1 VRHRSDLYRDARDWL
16 DNEGYE
22 QVSLRCFRR
31 PRDERPVA
39 YACQRDG
46 MIGLGC
52 GARSYTQRIHYAT
65 RFAVTQSGVR
75 AILREWIGQ
84 SNHDFANATH
94 GLCLSEEE
102 QIRRYVILSL
112 LQMEGMSLREF
123 AQRFPGVD
131 VDSLTGLPE
140 LRERGWLRRTE
151 EREVLTAL
159 GLEHSDQVGPMLY
172 SATVRDRLREFTVG
186 PNR

>member
-1 VRHRSDLYRDARDWL
+1 
-16 DNEGYE
+16 
-22 QVSLRCFRR
+22 
-31 PRDERPVA
+31 
-39 YACQRDG
+39 